1 MKNMMMIDYRK
12 ALVSGSLIV
21 VGALTAGFAGVRQSW
36 MNKRLFGVMGMSVT
50 PLSIM
55 GIATA
60 AIGVS
65 MLSSRLDILDLQ
77 REVGEYGGVF
87 NAHEGDYM
95 EDFQG
100 GAEQFWAE
108 DFE

>member
-1 MKNMMMIDYRK
+1 MMIDYRK

-36 MNKRLFGVMGMSVT
+36 MNKRLFGVMGWTAT
-50 PLSIM
+50 PLTLM
-55 GIATA
+55 GVATA

-65 MLSSRLDILDLQ
+65 MLSSRLDLLDLQ

-95 EDFQG
+95 EDWNG
-100 GAEQFWAE
+100 GAEYWASE